1 MQCVCLSH
9 LLPMSGDNN
18 HRLNE
23 GQEISCFLLLGWHF
37 QGLCRS
43 PYPFWVYFCTRY
55 WDPVTL
61 PSPAREVASTV
72 YCKQLPLTYAA
83 PLEWELHTKTLLF
96 VYSRLFSELLGP
108 ETGELPGSQ
117 PFGRGFCVY
126 SRSTLPFSEV
136 QSHSHEAAKSS
147 GKQQQLFPTLPLG
160 GRYFL
165 YFQGSTNHSASPAAK
180 APWASGWAEC

>member
-1 MQCVCLSH
+1 MCVSISLVTH
-9 LLPMSGDNN
+9 VW
-18 HRLNE
+18 
-23 GQEISCFLLLGWHF
+23 GQ
-37 QGLCRS
+37 Q
-43 PYPFWVYFCTRY
+43 
-55 WDPVTL
+55 
-61 PSPAREVASTV
+61 PSPKWKSRNFLFSSIRLTLSRFMPKSLSILSLFLHTV
-72 YCKQLPLTYAA
+72 LGSSYTPLPGTWSCQHCKHLPLTYAA

-160 GRYFL
+160 GRYFP
-165 YFQGSTNHSASPAAK
+165 YFQGSTNRSASLTAK